1 MAADDTAPRFGRE
14 TSGQARSG
22 ALARGL
28 HVVEVLVDAAAPLSI
43 GDIAKATGLES
54 HTVHRLLQ
62 GLIENGYAVRHTASK
77 RIIAGP
83 RAYFPKRLYHPLSE
97 LRRQVHARLADLRDA
112 HGETTAFVLFV
123 GMERVIVDSAQGS
136 EHLGPYYD
144 DTWMDAPL
152 HGSMSGKIML
162 MDMTEA
168 ERRLYLGSGP
178 YPGIADK
185 TTTDPAEFERQLDE
199 LRAKGYGSIQD
210 TLFAGVTAI
219 AAPVRARDR
228 IIGCLVVVGT
238 TARLDADRAEA
249 IGADLKATADLVAR
263 GTPALRPV
271 AHLLGV

>member
-1 MAADDTAPRFGRE
+1 LAADDTAPRFGRE
-14 TSGQARSG
+14 TSGQARSC
-22 ALARGL
+22 ALASGL
-28 HVVEVLVDAAAPLSI
+28 HVAEVLVDAAAPLSI

-77 RIIAGP
+77 RITAGP

-97 LRRQVHARLADLRDA
+97 LGRQVHARLADLRDA

-228 IIGCLVVVGT
+228 IIGCLVVAG
-238 TARLDADRAEA
+238 R
-249 IGADLKATADLVAR
+249 GDLKATADLVAR